1 MEKINELLEKYFHG
15 ETTLAEENELKQYF
29 RSENVSEKHALYQPL
44 FAAFDEELKV
54 LPQKPLAEII
64 PELKRHRSIWIQAFA
79 YTGVAATIAIV
90 FWFQR
95 PNQSQN
101 FAVVSGNQIQDTE
114 FAQKYAEKK
123 LNKVNEILN
132 RSMKPVDNIEKVR
145 KDMQPIQKLRNVKY
159 QMNELQNKLQTK

>member
-1 MEKINELLEKYFHG
+1 MERVDFLLEKYFLG

-29 RSENVSEKHALYQPL
+29 RSEKISEKYAQYKPL

-54 LPQKPLAEII
+54 LPQKPLVGII
-64 PELKRHRSIWIQAFA
+64 PELKRHRSIWIQTFA
-79 YTGVAATIAIV
+79 YTGVAAAIAIV

-132 RSMKPVDNIEKVR
+132 RSMKPVDNIDKIK
-145 KDMQPIQKLRNVKY
+145 KDLQPIQKLRNVKC
-159 QMNELQNKLQTK
+159 QINELQNKLQTK